1 MATFATK
8 QKTKMWSGPL
18 LLLLKEKDTTWKV
31 KDWGTFGQSYQLL
44 QFQNKIMDFGMK
56 KI

>member
-8 QKTKMWSGPL
+8 QKTKMWSGPP

-31 KDWGTFGQSYQLL
+31 KDRGTFGQFYQLL
-44 QFQNKIMDFGMK
+44 QFSK
-56 KI
+56 KN

>member
-31 KDWGTFGQSYQLL
+31 KDRGTFGQFYQLL
-44 QFQNKIMDFGMK
+44 QFSK
-56 KI
+56 KNQV